1 MRRSSLVPAV
11 CAVAA
16 TVLAAFAVEIATA
29 AAPLY
34 SRGSEVAYLRGD
46 AVSLRAAPRSNR
58 VLARISVRTS
68 FGSPSSLG
76 VVTRRGG
83 WVTVISTALPNGLHG
98 YLRRTEVGLRRHPYV
113 VEVDRSDRL
122 ATVWRWGVRV
132 RRFPVAVGTLAT
144 PTPVGRFTITDKLWN
159 FVPSVYGCCVLALS
173 GHQAQLPAGWQGGD
187 RLAIHGGG
195 GLGAGV
201 SNGCLH
207 ARTADLYYLMR
218 RLPLGTQV
226 VIHP

>member
-1 MRRSSLVPAV
+1 MRRSSLVRAV

-29 AAPLY
+29 TAPLY
-34 SRGSEVAYLRGD
+34 SRGSEVAYLKGG
-46 AVSLRAAPRSNR
+46 AVSLHAAPGSSR
-58 VLARISVRTS
+58 VLIRIASRTS
-68 FGSPSSLG
+68 FGSPSRLG
-76 VVTRRGG
+76 VVSRSGG
-83 WVTVISTALPNGLHG
+83 WVTVISTALPNGVHG
-98 YLRRTEVGLRRHPYV
+98 FLRRTEVGLWRQPYV
-113 VEVDRSDRL
+113 VEVDRSARL

-132 RRFPVAVGTLAT
+132 RRFLVAVGAPGT
-144 PTPVGRFTITDKLWN
+144 PTPVGRFTITDKLSN
-159 FVPSVYGCCVLALS
+159 FIPSVYGCCVLALS
-173 GHQAQLPAGWQGGD
+173 GHQTQLPAGWRGGD

-207 ARTADLYYLMR
+207 ARTTDLYYLMR

-226 VIHP
+226 VVHP